1 MGRRGS
7 GSQSAA
13 KVVAVFLAAFV
24 AVHPPLKLWV
34 PWAAESFVA
43 SIIGRPWG
51 WRQHR
56 WQPLAAALVPP
67 TPVNTINATELAAG
81 ATVDLTR
88 PLLVRD
94 AATAEALELF
104 SVEALQ
110 RPPLGDVVIDYFVD
124 ATRSGHLVPDGRARL
139 GDVVRNITLGA
150 PHKIGSQY
158 VVSRHG
164 CCPDRSKRAKT
175 LEALLPRAL
184 ARAFGGERRFSTTAL
199 DLSLLTVPLFVAGT
213 PVGARPRTD
222 LHSEPIASVAVQLRG
237 SKRWTLV
244 DAAASA
250 VVRPRPSPD
259 GPHAGVES
267 TFSDVVA
274 ATPRL
279 DAGRAYF
286 RSSLHDSE
294 VDRIAGRYEVETTAG
309 DMLYVPPWTWH
320 AVAYDSTDVSVAA
333 SLFHFV
339 PSSFIRNQP
348 AFAVAILP
356 NLAKEL
362 VGVKTQ

>member
-1 MGRRGS
+1 MPLRPNTPHRWWLEAYVLPQLVRTTS
-7 GSQSAA
+7 GAMRLARACLLLTAA
-13 KVVAVFLAAFV
+13 RAFAPVPPVAV
-24 AVHPPLKLWV
+24 P
-34 PWAAESFVA
+34 
-43 SIIGRPWG
+43 
-51 WRQHR
+51 
-56 WQPLAAALVPP
+56 
-67 TPVNTINATELAAG
+67 TINATALAHG

-88 PLLVRD
+88 PLLVRG

-124 ATRSGHLVPDGRARL
+124 ATRTGHLVPDGRGRL

-164 CCPDRSKRAKT
+164 CCPDRTTREKT
-175 LEALLPRAL
+175 LEALLPRPL
-184 ARAFGGERRFSTTAL
+184 ARALGGERRFSTTAL

-244 DAAASA
+244 DASSSS

-259 GPHAGVES
+259 G
-267 TFSDVVA
+267 
-274 ATPRL
+274 
-279 DAGRAYF
+279 RAYF
-286 RSSLHDSE
+286 RSALHDSE
-294 VDRIAGRYEVETTAG
+294 VDRIEGRYEVETTAG

-339 PSSFIRNQP
+339 PSSFVRNQP

-356 NLAKEL
+356 NLVKEL

>member
-1 MGRRGS
+1 MGGRRGS

-51 WRQHR
+51 WRQHP
-56 WQPLAAALVPP
+56 WQPLADVPVPP
-67 TPVNTINATELAAG
+67 TRVNTINATELAAG

-88 PLLVRD
+88 PLLVRQ

-104 SVEALQ
+104 SVDALQ

-124 ATRSGHLVPDGRARL
+124 ATRTGHLVPDGRARL

-164 CCPDRSKRAKT
+164 CCPDRAKRAKT
-175 LEALLPRAL
+175 LEALLPRPL
-184 ARAFGGERRFSTTAL
+184 ARALGGERRFSTTAL

-259 GPHAGVES
+259 G
-267 TFSDVVA
+267 
-274 ATPRL
+274 
-279 DAGRAYF
+279 RAYF

-294 VDRIAGRYEVETTAG
+294 VDRIEGRYEVETTAG

-339 PSSFIRNQP
+339 PSSFVRNQP

-362 VGVKTQ
+362 VGVNTQ